1 MVDTRDER
9 QIPVTVGL
17 LTLLLGGVATLVVML
32 MNLQDRFVTTALLDA
47 KLTALSSDI
56 DSKIQ
61 RLRSDLLEEIRKPTG
76 EGSGA
81 HK

>member
-1 MVDTRDER
+1 
-9 QIPVTVGL
+9 
-17 LTLLLGGVATLVVML
+17 
-32 MNLQDRFVTTALLDA
+32 LQDRFVTTALLDA

-76 EGSGA
+76 EGAGA
-81 HK
+81 HR